1 MNCFKFLL
9 NKIRYLKN
17 DKNNIEYS
25 DKSRIILMG
34 SPEYNNLGDHAI
46 AFATKVFIEDNIKN
60 VKFLEI
66 TENEIRYNFNKVKK
80 AVNKNDILLLQGGGN
95 MGDIYTD
102 QVYIRKKIITNFKEN
117 KIIIMPQTIHFES
130 SEKKLPDYYFEHKN
144 LYIFTREEKSFEML
158 REIFIHDRV
167 FIVPDIVMYLINKN
181 EYKKRE
187 KNVNDIALC
196 IRNDKESKDA
206 NFKKYSESIIRELK
220 LNYKEISTVVGLPI
234 IKSERKRALMNIF
247 DEISKVKILITDRL
261 HGMIIAAIVG
271 TPCIILPTFNHKVT
285 YSYNWIKDLN
295 YIELLKNEEEIKE
308 NLQKFYKLKNIQD
321 NHINLDYSNLIKAIK
336 GEI

>member
-102 QVYIRKKIITNFKEN
+102 QVYIRKK
-117 KIIIMPQTIHFES
+117 
-130 SEKKLPDYYFEHKN
+130 
-144 LYIFTREEKSFEML
+144 
-158 REIFIHDRV
+158 
-167 FIVPDIVMYLINKN
+167 
-181 EYKKRE
+181 
-187 KNVNDIALC
+187 
-196 IRNDKESKDA
+196 
-206 NFKKYSESIIRELK
+206 
-220 LNYKEISTVVGLPI
+220 
-234 IKSERKRALMNIF
+234 
-247 DEISKVKILITDRL
+247 
-261 HGMIIAAIVG
+261 
-271 TPCIILPTFNHKVT
+271 
-285 YSYNWIKDLN
+285 
-295 YIELLKNEEEIKE
+295 
-308 NLQKFYKLKNIQD
+308 
-321 NHINLDYSNLIKAIK
+321 
-336 GEI
+336 